1 MSRLPAGGTARP
13 IVRWGEPVMHRRCRE
28 VVDFDEALAT
38 LVADMVA
45 TMRAA
50 EGVGLAANQVGVD
63 IAVFVFACPDDEGV
77 VHEGVVCNPRLEL
90 PEGRGRRLEE
100 GEEGC
105 LSLPGAFI
113 TTARPDHAI
122 VAGFDEA
129 GRPVTHTGSGLL
141 ARCLQ
146 HESDHL
152 AGTVFADRLGRRAR
166 RRLLAQAESVAH
178 YFPVGWPVVA
188 MTGDVPDL
196 G

>member
-100 GEEGC
+100 GE
-105 LSLPGAFI
+105 
-113 TTARPDHAI
+113 PDHAI
-122 VAGFDEA
+122 VAGFDET
-129 GRPVTHTGSGLL
+129 GRPVTHAGSGLL

>member
-1 MSRLPAGGTARP
+1 MSRLPAGGTPRP

-28 VVDFDEALAT
+28 VREFDAALGT

-45 TMRAA
+45 TMHAA

-63 IAVFVFACPDDEGV
+63 AAVFVFACPDEDGVVQEGV
-77 VHEGVVCNPRLEL
+77 ICNPRLEL
-90 PEGRGRRLEE
+90 PEGRERRLEE

-113 TTARPDHAI
+113 EMARPNRAS
-122 VAGFDEA
+122 VTGFDES
-129 GRPVTHTGSGLL
+129 GRPVSYHGSGLL

-152 AGTVFADRLGRRAR
+152 VGTVFADRLGRRAR
-166 RRLLAQAESVAH
+166 RRLLAQAESTAQ
-178 YFPVGWPVVA
+178 YFPAGWPVVA
-188 MTGDVPDL
+188 MTDGRPD